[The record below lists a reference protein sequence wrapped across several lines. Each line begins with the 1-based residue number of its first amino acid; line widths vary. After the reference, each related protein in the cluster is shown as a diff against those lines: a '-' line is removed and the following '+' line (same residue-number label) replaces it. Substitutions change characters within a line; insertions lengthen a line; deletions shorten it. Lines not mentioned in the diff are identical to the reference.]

1 MIALAPIFRKAYWT
15 LAAAGAFYALA
26 LVALTAPSL
35 QRHALYAHKVH
46 SGFWHNV
53 NEPESF
59 GFAKGQITPFNIT
72 ASDGETLYVW
82 HVLPLSLYAKNEQS
96 LTMQSPGLADDIT
109 QTIGFDLLTT
119 DPESRLIINFHGNA
133 GHVGQGWRPDTYRSI
148 ITAYPKTHI
157 ITIDYRGFGL
167 SSGTPTE
174 AGLITDGVALITWAL
189 DVAHIPPERIVILGQ
204 SLGTAVASAVALH
217 FAGPAAAKTLAP
229 SQSTTAATRREQ
241 ASAKGSI
248 IFAGVVLVAPFTT
261 LPSLLNTYR
270 IGGIFPVLSPLRAYP
285 YLQRQFSDR
294 IVDTWDTS
302 ARLCAYVKAV
312 GRSGTGSVSE
322 QRSFLQIVHAVDDA
336 DISYHQSEMLY
347 AAISAAAPKQGG
359 FGRIVVGS
367 QAAVNSPP
375 LITGRGPRLEELDG
389 MHGSKVRLEI
399 LKFGGHNRI
408 VSYAPVALAV
418 RRAFA
423 AQDA

>member
-15 LAAAGAFYALA
+15 LAAAGALYALA
-26 LVALTAPSL
+26 LLALTAPSL
-35 QRHALYAHKVH
+35 QRHALYAHKLH

-72 ASDGETLYVW
+72 TPDGETLYVW
-82 HVLPLSLYAKNEQS
+82 HVLPLTLYAKHEQS
-96 LTMQSPGLADDIT
+96 LTTQSPGLVDDIT
-109 QTIGFDLLTT
+109 QTVGFDLLTT
-119 DPESRLIINFHGNA
+119 DPENRLIINFHGNA

-148 ITAYPKTHI
+148 TTAYPKTHL
-157 ITIDYRGFGL
+157 ITVDYRGFGL

-174 AGLITDGVALITWAL
+174 AGLITDGIALVTWAL

-217 FAGPAAAKTLAP
+217 FADPAAAKTI
-229 SQSTTAATRREQ
+229 T
-241 ASAKGSI
+241 
-248 IFAGVVLVAPFTT
+248 FAGVVLVAPFTT

-347 AAISAAAPKQGG
+347 TAVSAAAPRQGG
-359 FGRIVVGS
+359 FGRIAVGS
-367 QAAVNSPP
+367 QAVVNSPP
-375 LITGRGPRLEELDG
+375 SITGRGPRLEELDG
-389 MHGSKVRLEI
+389 MHGSKIRLEV